1 MDAPGL
7 ENFIAWQKAV
17 DMAAKVIRLTQASEL
32 SRNHWMCDQLRRAA
46 LSVPS
51 NIAEGYER
59 RGEKDTPRFYQIAM
73 GSCAEV
79 KTQLRVG
86 VAANLIRD
94 ADGKSLETDCTE
106 VLKLLTGVL
115 KARAAAQTSSRNPF
129 VSPYRHRENRKGRT

>member
-1 MDAPGL
+1 METPGL

-17 DMAAKVIRLTQASEL
+17 NMAAKVIRLTQSSEL
-32 SRNHWMCDQLRRAA
+32 SRHHWICDQLRRAA

-86 VAANLIRD
+86 AAANLIRNEE
-94 ADGKSLETDCTE
+94 GRTLEADCTE

-115 KARAAAQTSSRNPF
+115 KARASHTTNSRQPYTSPF
-129 VSPYRHRENRKGRT
+129 RPPDNGKQ

>member
-86 VAANLIRD
+86 VAANLIRN

>member
-1 MDAPGL
+1 MDLPGL

-17 DMAAKVIRLTQASEL
+17 DMAAKVIRLTQSSEL

-115 KARAAAQTSSRNPF
+115 KARANVPTSHRKHYASPF
-129 VSPYRHRENRKGRT
+129 RPNENQQERT

>member
-1 MDAPGL
+1 METPGL

-17 DMAAKVIRLTQASEL
+17 QMAAKVIRLTQSNEL
-32 SRNHWMCDQLRRAA
+32 VRHHWMCDQLRRAA

-86 VAANLIRD
+86 VAANLIRNE
-94 ADGKSLETDCTE
+94 DGRILESDCTE
-106 VLKLLTGVL
+106 VLKVLTGVL
-115 KARAAAQTSSRNPF
+115 KARASHTTNGRQHYSSPF
-129 VSPYRHRENRKGRT
+129 RPADSGKK

>member
-1 MDAPGL
+1 MDLPGL

-115 KARAAAQTSSRNPF
+115 KARAAAQTSNRNPF
-129 VSPYRHRENRKGRT
+129 VSPFRHNENRKGRT

>member
-1 MDAPGL
+1 MDLPGL

-17 DMAAKVIRLTQASEL
+17 EMAAKVIRLTQASEL

-115 KARAAAQTSSRNPF
+115 KARAAAQTSSRNTF

>member
-1 MDAPGL
+1 METLGL

-17 DMAAKVIRLTQASEL
+17 SMAAKIIRLTQSGEL
-32 SRNHWMCDQLRRAA
+32 SRHHWICDQLRRAA

-59 RGEKDTPRFYQIAM
+59 RAKKDTPRFYQIAM

-86 VAANLIRD
+86 VAAHLIRSEE
-94 ADGKSLETDCTE
+94 GKELEVDCTE
-106 VLKLLTGVL
+106 VLKILTGVL
-115 KARAAAQTSSRNPF
+115 KARANLTSTSRQPYASPF
-129 VSPYRHRENRKGRT
+129 RPVDNGKQ

>member
-129 VSPYRHRENRKGRT
+129 VSPYRHRKNRKGRT

>member
-17 DMAAKVIRLTQASEL
+17 DMAAKVIRLTLASDL